1 MSDLASLQWQI
12 EMGADEAIGEAPVA
26 KDLPAAELA
35 AWTNVA
41 TVLLNMDE
49 AITKE

>member
-1 MSDLASLQWQI
+1 VDKKL
-12 EMGADEAIGEAPVA
+12 PVT
-26 KDLPAAELA
+26 ELA

>member
-1 MSDLASLQWQI
+1 MARYARDAK
-12 EMGADEAIGEAPVA
+12 GAAALVAIGAAPVD
-26 KDLPAAELA
+26 KKLPVAELA